1 MGCTFCVDYQKLNQ
15 LARFDAYPMPRIEEM
30 IDTMGLI
37 KVISTLDLA
46 KGYWQ
51 IPMDEGSSDKTAF
64 TTPFG
69 LCEFEVMP
77 FGLYSAPVTF
87 QRTISHLL

>member
-1 MGCTFCVDYQKLNQ
+1 MNKI
-15 LARFDAYPMPRIEEM
+15 ARFDAYSMPRIEEL
-30 IDTMGLI
+30 IDTVGPV

-51 IPMDEGSSDKTAF
+51 IPMDEGSRDKTAF

-69 LCEFEVMP
+69 LYEFEVMP
-77 FGLYSAPVTF
+77 FGLHSAPTTF
-87 QRTISHLL
+87 QRMINHGQGIH